1 MSRMQIGNLNYSIK
15 ADTTQLNESA
25 TLTRQQMRDVRRVME
40 ETKDPAQ
47 RLQEQIDR
55 LTTIF
60 QMGAITA
67 EQYEAAVA
75 NVHARS
81 PEGQEKERLRLEA
94 EAEAKRKAAEA
105 EAEYQSRLR
114 EGEAISRSV
123 RTAEEARNDTIE
135 DLTRHLREGTITQ
148 ETFNRRMDQL
158 DTDKIRRLKE
168 EEERHN
174 EALREAK
181 RLTQEVETEEE
192 QRARRLD
199 HLNDLMRRGY
209 LTQDAYNR
217 QLDRIR
223 QPNLMGGLRDAAR
236 DLSSSMPGVSQATS
250 AFAAAGGGAAAGAL
264 AVGLGAVIAAGAGVI
279 YTMHQIS
286 EQSREID
293 TITDSASKLGMTFS
307 ELGTLRLSL
316 SQTSGLDEGAIDNA
330 LQRMTVG
337 LHEANT
343 KQAGGVFD
351 SLQAMG
357 LDAGELL
364 KRGPVDAL
372 KEIMAHTQEL
382 QSPTDQLI
390 VAYELFGKQGAAL
403 VSSLRDGPE
412 ELERMAQ
419 WAEQTGMNLSQAQA
433 EGVGA
438 ANDAWEEMQMI
449 TTGMFRQ
456 MSAEL
461 APVFQVIAE
470 YVKSGSGEF
479 SAMKDMLPGIIDMTA
494 QFAGWLYDG
503 YEVVDLTR
511 KTLWNMTQLD
521 FSQIGVDIANA
532 LDFGTGQRNLE
543 AITKARQDA
552 MTAAAEK
559 QRNKE
564 NSDSVLAE
572 HERKKEAEKR
582 AIEEKKAKER
592 EALQEQRAKEREA
605 EQERKAAE
613 REAEQEKKRVA
624 QEADAERVKS
634 FQEADK
640 LLEKHK
646 EGYALAKQ
654 MAQIDDL
661 RMKGMLTGRDHAMM
675 KQKLVEDE
683 AAKDVKRAEAKTATR
698 GSAEEYEIFRAM
710 QSQTT
715 DKQIIEMR
723 EQKTLMKINNENI
736 ARLVRAVEGGKKP
749 MRIR

>member
-1 MSRMQIGNLNYSIK
+1 MSRTQIGNLNYSIK
-15 ADTTQLNESA
+15 ADTSQLNEAA

-40 ETKDPAQ
+40 ETKDPAH

-60 QMGAITA
+60 NLGAITA

-81 PEGQEKERLRLEA
+81 PEGLEKA
-94 EAEAKRKAAEA
+94 
-105 EAEYQSRLR
+105 
-114 EGEAISRSV
+114 
-123 RTAEEARNDTIE
+123 
-135 DLTRHLREGTITQ
+135 
-148 ETFNRRMDQL
+148 
-158 DTDKIRRLKE
+158 RRLKE
-168 EEERHN
+168 EEDRHN
-174 EALREAK
+174 DTLREAK
-181 RLTQEVETEEE
+181 RLMQEVETEEE

-199 HLNDLMRRGY
+199 HLNDLLRRGY

-250 AFAAAGGGAAAGAL
+250 AFAAAGGGVAAGAL
-264 AVGLGAVIAAGAGVI
+264 AAGLGAVIVAGAGVA

-293 TITDSASKLGMTFS
+293 TITDSASKLGMTFR

-316 SQTSGLDEGAIDNA
+316 SQTSGLDEGSIDNA

-343 KQAGGVFD
+343 KQSGAVFD

-364 KRGPVDAL
+364 KRGPVEAL

-382 QSPTDQLI
+382 QSPTDQLV

-461 APVFQVIAE
+461 APVFQVLAE
-470 YVKSGSGEF
+470 YIKDGSGEF
-479 SAMKDMLPGIIDMTA
+479 SAIKDSFPAIIDMTA

-511 KTLWNMTQLD
+511 KTIANMISLD
-521 FSQIGVDIANA
+521 FSQIGTDFANA
-532 LDFGTGQRNLE
+532 FDFGTGQRNLE

-559 QRNKE
+559 QRINE
-564 NSDSVLAE
+564 NSESVLAE
-572 HERKKEAEKR
+572 HERRKEAEKR
-582 AIEEKKAKER
+582 AIDEKKAKER

-613 REAEQEKKRVA
+613 REAEQERKRIA
-624 QEADAERVKS
+624 QEADAERVRS

-654 MAQIDDL
+654 MAELDDL
-661 RMKGMLTGRDHAMM
+661 RMKGMLTSRDHAMM

-683 AAKDVKRAEAKTATR
+683 AAKDVRRAEAKTATR
-698 GSAEEYEIFRAM
+698 GSADEYEILRSM
-710 QSQTT
+710 QSLQT
-715 DKQIIEMR
+715 DQQIVEMR
-723 EQKTLMKINNENI
+723 KQETLLKISNDKLD
-736 ARLVRAVEGGKKP
+736 RLVRAVEGGKKP